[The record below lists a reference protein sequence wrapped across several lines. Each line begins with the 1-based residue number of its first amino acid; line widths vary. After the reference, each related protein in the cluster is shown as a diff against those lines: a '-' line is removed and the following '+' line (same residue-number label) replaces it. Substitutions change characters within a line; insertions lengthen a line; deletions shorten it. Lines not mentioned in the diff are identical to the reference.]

1 MTTFQPPNI
10 PPSTGQGAPLLTA
23 QAAGPGWA
31 GAREPGTMSAKTYFL
46 VLLLVGVPFMMIV
59 ETMLALGQ
67 PPVAVALSVLLL
79 MVLVL
84 WRVEV
89 GVFLVAAL
97 IFWQYQ
103 TRPLPYF
110 TLVKLTGMVVTVF
123 AVPWILRLRGPPWPK
138 MVKLAFAF
146 ILWVTVSAMLNLRP
160 PLLDSLLDLSAIAN
174 NIIFLY
180 LLMRFCH
187 TPAAFKALV
196 IIVVLSSAGEAVL
209 GLVHPATVI
218 RGTREITERLTS
230 HPELG
235 INQYVRLMMPGIFL
249 APLLIS
255 YTRSRLMQVGLV
267 LIMILCGTASI
278 LTVSRGAMIGIGLG
292 VVVMLLTMK
301 GLSAGHKVLVLL
313 AAVILVAGVFVVSG
327 HFGAG
332 EHWAHRMATNPVTE
346 AAAARLRY
354 WGDAFRGAMDHPV
367 FGVGVGRE
375 ALTLFLRSGF
385 FRESHNDLI
394 TVLHTTGI
402 PGLLLFMG
410 FLFYAFK
417 GLWSLRHGI
426 ARASLLGLWTAL
438 VVAGFFNPQL
448 TKKIFWM
455 PAGLCAAAIVL
466 YGPGSPFSRDHGKP
480 SRPSGHAPAP
490 ACGGPPLVEKHPPSG
505 VLSGDRLAD

>member
-23 QAAGPGWA
+23 QAAGPGGA

-67 PPVAVALSVLLL
+67 PPVAVALSVVLL

-110 TLVKLTGMVVTVF
+110 TLVKLAGMVVTLF

-160 PLLDSLLDLSAIAN
+160 PLLGSLLDLAAIAS
-174 NIIFLY
+174 NILFLY

-196 IIVVLSSAGEAVL
+196 IIVVLSSAGEALL
-209 GLVHPATVI
+209 GLVHPATVV
-218 RGTREITERLTS
+218 RGPVEITERLTS

-255 YTRSRLMQVGLV
+255 YTRSRLFQIGLV

-278 LTVSRGAMIGIGLG
+278 LTVSRGAMIGIAMG

-313 AAVILVAGVFVVSG
+313 AAVILVAGVLVVSG
-327 HFGAG
+327 HFGAA
-332 EHWAHRMATNPVTE
+332 EPWADRMATKSVAE
-346 AAAARLRY
+346 AASTRWRFWSTALEEAIEN
-354 WGDAFRGAMDHPV
+354 PV
-367 FGVGVGRE
+367 FGIGVGRE
-375 ALTLFLRSGF
+375 HEAMWRRGVGF
-385 FRESHNDLI
+385 TESHNDLI
-394 TVLHTTGI
+394 TVLHMTGI
-402 PGLLLFMG
+402 LGLLLFLG
-410 FLFYAFK
+410 FLVYTFK
-417 GLWSLRHGI
+417 GLWSVRHGI

-438 VVAGFFNPQL
+438 VISGFFNPQL

-455 PAGLCAAAIVL
+455 PAGICAAAIVL
-466 YGPGSPFSRDHGKP
+466 F
-480 SRPSGHAPAP
+480 RPAAPPPTPKQAQP
-490 ACGGPPLVEKHPPSG
+490 AGEPEPPP
-505 VLSGDRLAD
+505 A